1 MKLLRH
7 FSLFI
12 CSILSL
18 SLFAN
23 VEIYSQLMSEQAWHI
38 RSAVVSPSGSAV
50 RLKVDVAQGEQVRW
64 YQIIPDTSQYYKNAN
79 HPWEQNPYQWAGF
92 GKVRYQQKHLKQFDN
107 HPYITVDAGLLKQNN
122 VFNSHYYHA
131 DVGSFWFEVEV
142 IGVNGIKRVSTG
154 VRDTDHRGLSKHVL
168 RVSFTT
174 GDGYLGTLSS
184 FFNVPAIFGS
194 VPYQSQHYLG
204 VDCAD
209 VLMAAHAIHNNGKVH
224 DRNVAWLVT
233 NLKHKANLSDFKG
246 AGSAIKWGAD
256 ISPGDFI
263 AVRYRQNGQFAHIGA
278 LYKDSNNNGLLDG
291 EDLVLHAGPNAL
303 SYSTV
308 SDAGFLGEIVI
319 LDNQS

>member
-1 MKLLRH
+1 MKLFKYL
-7 FSLFI
+7 SLFI
-12 CSILSL
+12 FFIMSL
-18 SLFAN
+18 NLLAN
-23 VEIYSQLMSEQAWHI
+23 VDIYSRLKSEQEWHI
-38 RSAVVSPSGSAV
+38 RPAVISPSGSV
-50 RLKVDVAQGEQVRW
+50 VELKVDVAQGEQVRW

-79 HPWEQNPYQWAGF
+79 HPWEKNPYQWAGF
-92 GKVRYQQKHLKQFDN
+92 GKVQYQKKHLKQFDN
-107 HPYITVDAGLLKQNN
+107 SLHITVDSAWLKYNN
-122 VFNSHYYHA
+122 VFNSNYYHA

-142 IGVNGIKRVSTG
+142 IGVEGRKRVSTG
-154 VRDTDHRGLSKHVL
+154 LRDNDHRGLSKQVL
-168 RVSFTT
+168 RVSFTN

-209 VLMAAHAIHNNGKVH
+209 VLMAANAIRNHGKVY

-233 NLKHKANLSDFKG
+233 NLKHKAKLSDFNG
-246 AGSAIKWGAD
+246 VGSTIKWGTD

-263 AVRYRQNGQFAHIGA
+263 AVRYRRNGQFAHIGA

-291 EDLVLHAGPNAL
+291 EDLVMHAGPNAL